1 VRGIRRIVLGALAV
15 ALLHAP
21 TARGEVGVVY
31 HDGRTDQTTL
41 YLQTVVDEP
50 DPFGIWFRHSD
61 NTDLRRRVLNADG
74 DDLGDGPPSIV
85 YNAVWKMP
93 VVVWSKNY
101 PLSGERRIVI
111 SSFVDGAWQAPQ
123 PLNTLGGEQLDP
135 FVTVGPGGSLHVVFW
150 SVHDGQHGVYHQAL
164 VSRDDGWFAPTL
176 ISRPGE
182 IACRP
187 SAAIHQGEPR
197 VVYEVLMDLTGE
209 GPRDIVLAELS
220 DAAIVTTVIATSTHD
235 GPLGP
240 QVHSN
245 GSTLWVDWID
255 FTNVADT
262 VGEMAWRKLIQQGDW
277 SATRYETFDSEEQRD
292 YHARGAIRA
301 EALGLTAAGNAQPGE
316 VGSSSP

>member
-1 VRGIRRIVLGALAV
+1 VTNVRGIALCALAV
-15 ALLHAP
+15 AALLHAP
-21 TARGEVGVVY
+21 AARGEVGVV
-31 HDGRTDQTTL
+31 HQTGRTDRDVL

-61 NTDLRRRVLNADG
+61 NTDLRRRVLNPDG

-111 SSFVDGAWQAPQ
+111 SAFVDGAWELPQ
-123 PLNTLGGEQLDP
+123 PLNALGGEQFDP

-150 SVHDGQHGVYHQAL
+150 SIHDGQHSVYHQARASREGGWSAPVL
-164 VSRDDGWFAPTL
+164 VST
-176 ISRPGE
+176 PGE

-187 SAAIHQGEPR
+187 SAAIHQGEIR
-197 VVYEVLMDLTGE
+197 VVYEALMDLTGE
-209 GPRDIVLAELS
+209 GPRDIVLVELI
-220 DAAIVTTVIATSTHD
+220 DDVIFPTVIATSTHER
-235 GPLGP
+235 PLWP

-255 FTNVADT
+255 FTNTADT
-262 VGEMAWRKLIQQGDW
+262 VGEMAWRRLTQQGDW
-277 SATRYETFDSEEQRD
+277 SATQYETFDSEEQRD
-292 YHARGAIRA
+292 YHTRGVIRA
-301 EALGLTAAGNAQPGE
+301 EALGLTAAGNTQPGE
-316 VGSSSP
+316 SPTP